1 MAVVTCKQRAHSSFL
16 RKDWRTLSS
25 LFERAGMSDS
35 TMMGS
40 SRTVSLKTISDLVV
54 FCKAEF
60 RFEQG
65 AGFVEV
71 LQ

>member
-1 MAVVTCKQRAHSSFL
+1 
-16 RKDWRTLSS
+16 
-25 LFERAGMSDS
+25 MSDS